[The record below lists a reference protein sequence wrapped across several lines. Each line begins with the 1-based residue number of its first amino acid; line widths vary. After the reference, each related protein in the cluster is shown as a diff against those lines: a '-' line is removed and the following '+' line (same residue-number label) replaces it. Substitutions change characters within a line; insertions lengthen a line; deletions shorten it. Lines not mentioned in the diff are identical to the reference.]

1 MAQRPDERPV
11 RTAALPAKIL
21 AALAALVVVTFAVSL
36 FSRPAAAGESLAGEL
51 LVATPD
57 LSDPNFSHT
66 VIYLLRHDATGA
78 LGLVIN
84 RPMGAVPLERL
95 LSVLEGDPEGAAGAT
110 GSAGAA
116 ENGGDSQG
124 GSDLLV
130 YYGGPVEPYRA
141 FTLHSRDVMFDDS
154 VPVDDET
161 AYNVQGEILHA
172 LAEGD
177 GPSRLIF
184 LLGYS
189 GWGAG
194 QLESEL
200 ERGDWYVV
208 DADPKLVFSKTPSYT
223 WERAVARFGTEL

>member
-1 MAQRPDERPV
+1 MAQRLGKP
-11 RTAALPAKIL
+11 AARATRAL
-21 AALAALVVVTFAVSL
+21 AALAAVGLALSL
-36 FSRPAAAGESLAGEL
+36 LWTAPQPATAGENLTGQL

-57 LSDPNFSHT
+57 LSDPNFSQT
-66 VIYLLRHDATGA
+66 VVYMLRHDSTGA
-78 LGLVIN
+78 LGLVVN
-84 RPMGAVPLERL
+84 RPMGAVPLDRL
-95 LSVLEGDPEGAAGAT
+95 LSLLEGHPEGEEGAAGSE
-110 GSAGAA
+110 GDGQAGQ
-116 ENGGDSQG
+116 D

-184 LLGYS
+184 LLGYA

-194 QLESEL
+194 QLENEL

-208 DADPKLVFSKTPSYT
+208 EADPKLVFSKTPSHT
-223 WERAVARFGTEL
+223 WERAVASFGTEL